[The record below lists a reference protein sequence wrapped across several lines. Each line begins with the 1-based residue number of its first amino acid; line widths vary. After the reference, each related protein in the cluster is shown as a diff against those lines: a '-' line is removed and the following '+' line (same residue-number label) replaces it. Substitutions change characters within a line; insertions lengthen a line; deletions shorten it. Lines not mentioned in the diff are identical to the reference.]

1 MMPATNS
8 AAALI
13 ENSPGFTV
21 NGAPGVKST
30 RVLVWDDQRDTR
42 DPPGPKT
49 GYDRA
54 LGGEHKGCGGSA
66 RRSSPAQHVWALP
79 GSAQVFKRCA
89 RPRCGTG
96 EPVRGSCGAVLGC
109 SKLATARLRCGRRR
123 STGVPCFGVW
133 DGLRALRSS
142 AKGRG
147 GRGDAHR
154 GLGMADA

>member
-1 MMPATNS
+1 MPATNS

-30 RVLVWDDQRDTR
+30 RVWVWDDQRDTR

-49 GYDRA
+49 GYDGT
-54 LGGEHKGCGGSA
+54 LGGEGKGCGGSA
-66 RRSSPAQHVWALP
+66 QRSSPAQHVRAFP
-79 GSAQVFKRCA
+79 GSAQGFKRCA

-96 EPVRGSCGAVLGC
+96 EPVRGSCGAVRGC
-109 SKLATARLRCGRRR
+109 SELATVRLRCGRRR